1 MASRPLVSVQSVS
14 KDAAAAGQV
23 VLPGVFVAPI
33 RPDLVQFVHSNMNK
47 NHRQAYGVKPE
58 AGHQCAAESWGT
70 GRAVSRIPRVHG
82 GGTNRSGQGAFGNMC
97 RGGRMFSPNKVWR
110 KWHHSINVTQR
121 RYAVAS
127 ALAASAIPALVMAR
141 GHRIET
147 VPEVPLVIAD
157 DVQTVEKTQKAL
169 DILKAIGALTDVE
182 KVKASV
188 AIRRGAGKAR
198 NRRYVQR
205 RGPLVIYGEDNGIVK
220 AFRNI
225 PGVDTCNVSRLNL
238 LQLAPGGHLGRF
250 CIWTK
255 SAFEKLDSLYGTP
268 AKVSASKTDYHMPRP
283 TMTQADLHR
292 IINSD
297 EVQSALK
304 AKKSPAKIQRKKNP
318 LRNLGVMNKLNP
330 FHRVQLRRQ
339 LAGAKAAKKPAT
351 KEAKSKIT
359 KVSNAT
365 RKRLFA

>member
-1 MASRPLVSVQSVS
+1 
-14 KDAAAAGQV
+14 
-23 VLPGVFVAPI
+23 
-33 RPDLVQFVHSNMNK
+33 MNK

-70 GRAVSRIPRVHG
+70 GRAVARIPRVHG

-110 KWHHSINVTQR
+110 KWHHSINVSQR
-121 RYAVAS
+121 RYAVTS

-147 VPEVPLVIAD
+147 VPEVPLVVSD
-157 DVQTVEKTQKAL
+157 DVQTTVKTQKAL
-169 DILKAIGALTDVE
+169 DVLRTIGAITDID
-182 KVKASV
+182 KVKAS
-188 AIRRGAGKAR
+188 AGIRRGVGKSR

-205 RGPLVIYGEDNGIVK
+205 RGPLLIYNEDSGLVK
-220 AFRNI
+220 AFRNV
-225 PGVDTCNVSRLNL
+225 PGVDTCNVTRLNL

-255 SAFEKLDSLYGTP
+255 SAFERLDSLYGTP
-268 AKVSASKTDYHMPRP
+268 AKMSSEKTDYHMPRS

-297 EVQSALK
+297 EIQSALR
-304 AKKSPAKIQRKKNP
+304 AKKRPAKVQRKKNA
-318 LRNLGVMNKLNP
+318 LRNLGLMIKLNP
-330 FHRVQLRRQ
+330 FHRAQLRRQ
-339 LAGAKAAKKPAT
+339 LTAKKGAT
-351 KEAKSKIT
+351 KKTALPKDKKAKIN
-359 KVSNAT
+359 KVKNAT
-365 RKRLFA
+365 RIRLFA

>member
-1 MASRPLVSVQSVS
+1 
-14 KDAAAAGQV
+14 
-23 VLPGVFVAPI
+23 
-33 RPDLVQFVHSNMNK
+33 
-47 NHRQAYGVKPE
+47 
-58 AGHQCAAESWGT
+58 
-70 GRAVSRIPRVHG
+70 
-82 GGTNRSGQGAFGNMC
+82 
-97 RGGRMFSPNKVWR
+97 MFSPNKVWR

-147 VPEVPLVIAD
+147 VPEVPLVVAD
-157 DVQTVEKTQKAL
+157 DVQSVEKTQKAL
-169 DILKAIGALTDVE
+169 EILKAIGALTDVE
-182 KVKASV
+182 KVKASA

-205 RGPLVIYGEDNGIVK
+205 RGPLVIYGDDNGIVK

-225 PGVDTCNVSRLNL
+225 PGIDTCNVSRLNL

-268 AKVSASKTDYHMPRP
+268 SKLSASKTDYHMPRP

-304 AKKSPAKIQRKKNP
+304 AKKSPAKVHRKKNA
-318 LRNLGVMNKLNP
+318 LRNLGVMVKLNP

-339 LAGAKAAKKPAT
+339 LAGAKVAKKPLS
-351 KEAKSKIT
+351 KEQKSKIT